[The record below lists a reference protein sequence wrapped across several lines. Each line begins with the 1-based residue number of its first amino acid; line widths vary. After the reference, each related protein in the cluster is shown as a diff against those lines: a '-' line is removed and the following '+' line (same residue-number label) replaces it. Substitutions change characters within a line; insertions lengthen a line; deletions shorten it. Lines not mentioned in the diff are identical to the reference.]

1 MRDRLPKP
9 SVAGVASVAGVTGAV
24 LVVTALNGFGPV
36 PLGHLAASE
45 RAVGEGRA
53 WLLVSSAFVADRP
66 AVPEIAGFA
75 LVGLA
80 ALALCG
86 TRTLWVAAAL
96 GHIGGTVAVYSAI
109 ALARAADPSVATRVV
124 SRADYGTS
132 AIIAAW
138 IGVIAYNVWRRGSG
152 TAAVGL
158 CIVSALVGWLFRPG
172 VDVLDTE
179 HLVALAAGI
188 AVARLP
194 AWKPAAP
201 PPVIGGVPATWAR
214 LRRASGAL
222 QQGVPESPSRRRAP
236 A

>member
-24 LVVTALNGFGPV
+24 LVVTALNRFGPV

-80 ALALCG
+80 ALALCS
-86 TRTLWVAAAL
+86 TRMVWVAAAL
-96 GHIGGTVAVYSAI
+96 AHVGGTVVVYAAI
-109 ALARAADPSVATRVV
+109 ALARAADPSVAKGVV

-138 IGVIAYNVWRRGSG
+138 IGVIAFNVWRRGSG
-152 TAAVGL
+152 AAALGL

-172 VDVLDTE
+172 FDVLDTE
-179 HLVALAAGI
+179 HAVALAVGI
-188 AVARLP
+188 AVAR
-194 AWKPAAP
+194 AAA
-201 PPVIGGVPATWAR
+201 IGAGAVPAS
-214 LRRASGAL
+214 SGAASSL
-222 QQGVPESPSRRRAP
+222 GQAASEPGRSRAAGSPA
-236 A
+236 